1 MKERKELKNILVVIM
16 LLIGSVGNISAQSTH
31 YLFFQTENN
40 QPFYLRIMG
49 ATLSSNATGY
59 LLIPKLTDGKYEIQ
73 VGFAKST
80 TEQAFS
86 FNMEGRDMGF
96 SLKQELDNT
105 WSLFNLVDFSLLRG
119 TTVNIQIE
127 PEIVKKD
134 TVVKAE
140 VKAEVKKMEKEEV
153 KEPVVPVEKPV
164 VKPQVKVKP
173 VLPEISKIYDRSSV
187 DGVDMVFVVKELTR
201 SDTVILYVPA
211 IKPAGIAG
219 KVADNKAKDQLNETK
234 MLSTLITHPFKT
246 N

>member
-1 MKERKELKNILVVIM
+1 MKEPKGMKSMLVVIM
-16 LLIGSVGNISAQSTH
+16 LVIGSVGNISAQSTH

-59 LLIPKLTDGKYEIQ
+59 LLIPKLTDGKYDIQ

-80 TEQAFS
+80 TEQAFT
-86 FNMEGRDMGF
+86 FNMEGRDLGF

-119 TTVNIQIE
+119 TTVSIQIE

-134 TVVKAE
+134 TLVKAE
-140 VKAEVKKMEKEEV
+140 VPVEVKKTEREEV
-153 KEPVVPVEKPV
+153 KEPIVPAEKPI
-164 VKPQVKVKP
+164 VKQQIKVKP
-173 VLPEISKIYDRSSV
+173 VLPEVSKIYDRSSV
-187 DGVDMVFVVKELTR
+187 DGVDMVFVVKDLTR

-211 IKPAGIAG
+211 IKPPGMAG
-219 KVADNKAKDQLNETK
+219 KVADNKAKDQLNGTK
-234 MLSTLITHPFKT
+234 MLSSLITHPFKT